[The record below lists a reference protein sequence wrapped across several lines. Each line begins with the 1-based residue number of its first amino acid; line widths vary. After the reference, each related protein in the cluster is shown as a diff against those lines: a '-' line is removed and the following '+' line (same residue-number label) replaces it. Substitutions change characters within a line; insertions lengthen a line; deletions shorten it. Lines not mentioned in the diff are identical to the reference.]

1 MTIVA
6 PTSTGSSLGDF
17 DEFAAYESEAVS
29 KHTPATPVDNPNLT
43 FVLRRFARIQP
54 RPLAAMEAFWGLRA
68 GVADS
73 EVSSIVNTARLQ
85 DVREAF
91 ERIAEL
97 NWAAGDRTAT
107 DAAPASD
114 EPAYPKPIT
123 SVFVSGSMRMHTL
136 VFGSVDGPI
145 DIDIVAPWLGS
156 TSFAARQAQPWER
169 STVRYV
175 HDQLVDKDED
185 EGNAQEVVDERDDA
199 VMVIDQLVSNFG
211 MAKRD
216 ILKAAGVS
224 RSSFYSWRG
233 RDGHKPRVA
242 SQGRLWE
249 LAQVATDLA
258 DVLARPIQPWLLA
271 EPRRRKMLLAG
282 NFDELLRDAVG
293 YRSRRAALGDDVEA
307 NWIYA
312 VGGDRDDPARTDT
325 SDDILTLDHSA
336 GVASA
341 ERLVRTV
348 RPARILGP
356 KDRRAR

>member
-1 MTIVA
+1 MTSVA

-17 DEFAAYESEAVS
+17 DVFAAYESEAVS

-43 FVLRRFARIQP
+43 FVLRRFERTQP
-54 RPLAAMEAFWGLRA
+54 RPLAAMDAFWGLRA

-73 EVSSIVNTARLQ
+73 EVSSVVNTATPQ
-85 DVREAF
+85 GVREAF

-97 NWAAGDRTAT
+97 NWAAADRPVT

-114 EPAYPKPIT
+114 EPAYPKPTT
-123 SVFVSGSMRMHTL
+123 SVFVSGSMRVHTL
-136 VFGSVDGPI
+136 VFGSVYGSI
-145 DIDIVAPWLGS
+145 DIDIVAPWPGL
-156 TSFAARQAQPWER
+156 ARGEGGRPQPLER
-169 STVRYV
+169 STIRYV
-175 HDQLVDKDED
+175 PDQLVDKYQD
-185 EGNAQEVVDERDDA
+185 EGNAEEVVDERDDA
-199 VMVIDQLVSNFG
+199 VMVIDQLVSSFG

-249 LAQVATDLA
+249 LAQVAADLT
-258 DVLARPIQPWLLA
+258 DVLAQPIPRWLLA
-271 EPRRRKMLLAG
+271 EPRRRNMLLAG
-282 NFDELLRDAVG
+282 NFDDLLRDAVD
-293 YRSRRAALGDDVEA
+293 YRSRRAAVADDIEA

-312 VGGDRDDPARTDT
+312 VGGDREDPARVDT
-325 SDDILTLDHSA
+325 SDDVQTIGHNA

-341 ERLVRTV
+341 ERLVRTL

>member
-29 KHTPATPVDNPNLT
+29 KHTPAIPVDNPNLT
-43 FVLRRFARIQP
+43 FVLRRFARTQP

-73 EVSSIVNTARLQ
+73 EVSRVVNTATLQ

-123 SVFVSGSMRMHTL
+123 SVFVSGSMRMLTL

-156 TSFAARQAQPWER
+156 AS
-169 STVRYV
+169 YV

-185 EGNAQEVVDERDDA
+185 EGNTEEVVDERDDA

-249 LAQVATDLA
+249 LAQVAADLA
-258 DVLARPIQPWLLA
+258 DVLAQPIQPWLLA

-282 NFDELLRDAVG
+282 CFDELLRDAVG
-293 YRSRRAALGDDVEA
+293 YRSRRAALGDDIEA

-312 VGGDRDDPARTDT
+312 VGGDRDDPARMDT
-325 SDDILTLDHSA
+325 SDDIQTIDHKA
-336 GVASA
+336 DVASA